1 MNGCLYPSQVPVGMI
16 DIQKLILLQEVFTLQ
31 KNRTVLLERVKY
43 SVHGDNK
50 QPNVSGITPQSIW
63 THPVTPTNQTNLNE
77 NFFHLVEHMALD
89 LLKLKGMDAPQS

>member
-1 MNGCLYPSQVPVGMI
+1 MVVYIQVKFKVGMI

-43 SVHGDNK
+43 SVHEDNK